1 MASPDHPDEIEH
13 RAGRLYAGR
22 SAMAETAPPSRRL
35 GIAEIVQFLSDPQH
49 VLSDDQQRQLF
60 ADQRLRADYR
70 RLKAQLSLVDLPALA
85 AASTGGVT
93 LRRFEGGTINIHPSR
108 RPGQVYVVIRLAPPN
123 PELRTL
129 LLENAA
135 GDLVKRPLP
144 PADSSGEIMIVL
156 DEANSSDQK
165 LLRLMSDP
173 IATGSF
179 L

>member
-13 RAGRLYAGR
+13 RASQLYAGR
-22 SAMAETAPPSRRL
+22 SAMAEASPPSRRL

-49 VLSDDQQRQLF
+49 VLSDDQQRELF
-60 ADQRLRADYR
+60 VNQQLRADYR

-85 AASTGGVT
+85 AASTGAVT
-93 LRRFEGGTINIHPSR
+93 LRRFDGGTVNIHPSR
-108 RPGQVYVVIRLAPPN
+108 RPGQVYVVIRLAPPK

-135 GDLVKRPLP
+135 GELVKRPLP
-144 PADSSGEIMIVL
+144 PTDASGEIMIVL
-156 DEANSSDQK
+156 DEANSGDQK

-173 IATGSF
+173 MATGAF

>member
-1 MASPDHPDEIEH
+1 MASPDQPDEIELH
-13 RAGRLYAGR
+13 ANQLYVAR

-49 VLSDDQQRQLF
+49 VLSDDQQRELF
-60 ADQRLRADYR
+60 VNQRLRADYR
-70 RLKAQLSLVDLPALA
+70 RLKAQLSLIDLPALA
-85 AASTGGVT
+85 AASAGAVT
-93 LRRFEGGTINIHPSR
+93 LRRFDGGTVNIHPSR
-108 RPGQVYVVIRLAPPN
+108 RPGQVYVVIRLAPPK

-129 LLENAA
+129 LLENAG
-135 GDLVKRPLP
+135 GDLVKRSLP

-156 DEANSSDQK
+156 DETNSGDQK

-173 IATGSF
+173 MATGAF